1 MDSEPVNKE
10 AVMNALSTVIVVVF
24 VLSVL
29 AVAAYTLFEMSPF
42 AQHADRFRDP
52 RTGERL
58 GESPRLD

>member
-1 MDSEPVNKE
+1 
-10 AVMNALSTVIVVVF
+10 MNTLSTVIVVVF

-52 RTGERL
+52 RTGERI